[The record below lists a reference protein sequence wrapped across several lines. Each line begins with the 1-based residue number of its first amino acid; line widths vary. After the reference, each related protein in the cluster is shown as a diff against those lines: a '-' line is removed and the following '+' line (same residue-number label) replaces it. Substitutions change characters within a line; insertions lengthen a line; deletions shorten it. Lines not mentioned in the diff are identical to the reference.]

1 MDDELI
7 AVWPGCVDGWCVAAG
22 TGEILKGHVVLGSLR
37 GRQDAL
43 MGLGLIQPYRHAAE
57 GSRQAAALF
66 DEIED
71 AVLQRH
77 RQLAAHE
84 VGHTLGLAHNYMGTT
99 LGADASVMDYPAPVV
114 DIDGTGTLLETAAYV
129 QEIGEF
135 DEFTITYGAQHTF
148 TTLNETPFLQRRPF
162 LVRKR
167 IFCRRQSA

>member
-1 MDDELI
+1 MTR
-7 AVWPGCVDGWCVAAG
+7 A
-22 TGEILKGHVVLGSLR
+22 
-37 GRQDAL
+37 
-43 MGLGLIQPYRHAAE
+43 RHA
-57 GSRQAAALF
+57 GV
-66 DEIED
+66 EID
-71 AVLQRH
+71 VAVLARH
-77 RQLAAHE
+77 AL
-84 VGHTLGLAHNYMGTT
+84 GHTLGLAHNYMGTT

-167 IFCRRQSA
+167 IFLYR